1 MKTERRRRAAVIGG
15 IALVMIAGA
24 IFWRLAPVGA
34 YPPVAIYAL
43 VIPVSAFVLGLILLL
58 KSGFIDLLSI
68 TRAERKAAT
77 ERQKAEL
84 SKVTG
89 PSIALLIVLFL
100 AGALML
106 AAPIADGRF
115 GWGGTAIATSLY
127 FVGLAALPLV
137 SLLGTLLRFR
147 EINILAQRI

>member
-1 MKTERRRRAAVIGG
+1 M
-15 IALVMIAGA
+15 
-24 IFWRLAPVGA
+24 
-34 YPPVAIYAL
+34 
-43 VIPVSAFVLGLILLL
+43 LLL
-58 KSGFIDLLSI
+58 KSGFIDLLNM

-77 ERQKAEL
+77 ECQKAEL
-84 SKVTG
+84 SKVTR

-106 AAPIADGRF
+106 AAPMAGGRF

-137 SLLGTLLRFR
+137 SFLGTLLRFR